1 MQSELVGLC
10 FMQCRRSC
18 SINTFGQNW
27 LDLGKYGCIWAKL
40 KRNLDNIEAKFG
52 QK

>member
-1 MQSELVGLC
+1 MQLHPLAKFFWTKLLDWANLVGL
-10 FMQCRRSC
+10 
-18 SINTFGQNW
+18 
-27 LDLGKYGCIWAKL
+27 LGVIWTKL